1 MMKTI
6 LLIHTGGTIS
16 MQVQMDSGAV
26 VLTENNPL
34 TLEAKKLQQ
43 YANIIRN

>member
-16 MQVQMDSGAV
+16 MQIQADSGAV
-26 VLTENNPL
+26 VPTENNPL
-34 TLEAKKLQQ
+34 IIEAEKLRTLC
-43 YANIIRN
+43 